1 MDWALVTWGLLIGMV
16 GLLWV
21 MVVASVQDEQTPASD
36 SEGAPHQTESEGPQ
50 PQEQYERHAAA

>member
-1 MDWALVTWGLLIGMV
+1 MV

-21 MVVASVQDEQTPASD
+21 MVVASVQDEQTPGSD
-36 SEGAPHQTESEGPQ
+36 SEGTPHQTESEGPQ